1 MGKISQTRVRE
12 AAEDLVQWRYGNGT
26 FPTAS
31 DAGGD
36 MRDWQLSGNRV
47 TAAATNAVQK
57 TKRQPTTRKVGNIQS
72 QITNAMRLPKN
83 TSRSSVTDKDATKKN
98 NITNDQNIPTRRE
111 EGIFRKDSSG
121 DFLMF
126 YGDEAV
132 EIAEKLGTYV
142 TWTGKYQTG
151 QRVTGFPLHAK
162 ERYFQGLIN
171 AGYKVSQKGDGFT
184 IKKARK

>member
-1 MGKISQTRVRE
+1 MGKISQARVRE

-47 TAAATNAVQK
+47 TAAAENAVEK

-72 QITNAMRLPKN
+72 QITNAMNTPKN
-83 TSRSSVTDKDATKKN
+83 ASGSSVADKDATKKN
-98 NITNDQNIPTRRE
+98 NITNGQDIPTHRE
-111 EGIFRKDSSG
+111 EGVFRKAG

-132 EIAEKLGTYV
+132 EIADKMGTYL

-151 QRVTGFPLHAK
+151 QRVTGFPFHAK
-162 ERYFQGLIN
+162 ERYFQELTN
-171 AGYKVSQKGDGFT
+171 AGYKISQKGDGFT
-184 IKKARK
+184 IEKARK